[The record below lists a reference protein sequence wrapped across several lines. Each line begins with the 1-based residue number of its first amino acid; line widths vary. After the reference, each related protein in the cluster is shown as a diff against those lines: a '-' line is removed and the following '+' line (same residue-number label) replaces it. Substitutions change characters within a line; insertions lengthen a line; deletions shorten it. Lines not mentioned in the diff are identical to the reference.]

1 MANSMFLKVTGAD
14 GTSTESKHKDW
25 IEIDSYS
32 FGGNQQTSQA
42 HGGGAGA
49 GRVSFQDF
57 HFTAKAGPCSG
68 MGWSCIRAGTPMAK
82 VELHEQKAGGDSP
95 INFVEITLED
105 CFMTGYSMSDSR
117 GASEPQASYSI
128 NFAKAKFKYTGQ
140 NDKGGAAAGAE
151 AGWDAK
157 GNKKM

>member
-1 MANSMFLKVTGAD
+1 MANAMFLKCTGAP
-14 GTSTESKHKDW
+14 GTCTESKHKEW

-57 HFTAKAGPCSG
+57 HFTATAGKESTVMFGFMCSG
-68 MGWSCIRAGTPMAK
+68 KHIDE
-82 VELHEQKAGGDSP
+82 VELHEQKAGGDP
-95 INFVEITLED
+95 FNFVEIKLQD

-140 NDKGGAAAGAE
+140 TDKGAQGPSTE
-151 AGWDAK
+151 SGWDAK
-157 GNKKM
+157 ENKKM